1 MNWNVAL
8 SLFDPVP
15 ICTHIPASQDRTRL
29 YFPTWADPARKTTS
43 LNLEQIAEMST
54 TEKIVD
60 LDSIR
65 QRLDR
70 LGVRL

>member
-1 MNWNVAL
+1 MRRKRLVTTLNV
-8 SLFDPVP
+8 V
-15 ICTHIPASQDRTRL
+15 RTSNLDSAQWGRARL
-29 YFPTWADPARKTTS
+29 YFPSWAKIGRDATS
-43 LNLEQIAEMST
+43 SISEQIAEMST
-54 TEKIVD
+54 TEKVVD

>member
-1 MNWNVAL
+1 VCRRRL
-8 SLFDPVP
+8 Y
-15 ICTHIPASQDRTRL
+15 DRAGSTKDHRARL
-29 YFPTWADPARKTTS
+29 YFPTWATFGRYATS
-43 LNLEQIAEMST
+43 SISEHIAYMMST
-54 TEKIVD
+54 TEKAID

>member
-1 MNWNVAL
+1 VL
-8 SLFDPVP
+8 SMFAPVP
-15 ICTHIPASQDRTRL
+15 ICTHIRASQDRTRL
-29 YFPTWADPARKTTS
+29 YFPTWADPGRNTTS
-43 LNLEQIAEMST
+43 SNLEQIAEMST
-54 TEKIVD
+54 TEKVVD